1 MTDIK
6 KAAAEV
12 IADYEPP
19 KCPAGLLGDY
29 ELLSRLSEGYGTETF
44 LVSPDNG
51 ETLCVAKCYDKQI
64 HSVEKGEGDIL
75 SALDHPGLPH
85 FLGKYEEDDCVCVV
99 REYIIGVPLDRFAA
113 ENQLTTQDAVGLC
126 LKLADILSYLHGQTP
141 PVIHRDIKPQNII
154 VKEDGSLALIDF
166 DISRVYNPEAETDTQ
181 FFGTRSYA
189 APEQYGFMQTDC
201 RADIFSFG
209 VLLRWL
215 VTGSERKN
223 DNIRLYKPVAGVIE
237 KCTAFSPD
245 ERYQSIT
252 EVRSALKKANPKAQ
266 RIKAAKLAG
275 CIVLAL
281 ALLSYGGVKLYNY
294 LTFDPFAEGNIPA
307 TLSDGER
314 IADAVSYLHTL
325 CGTDLFNA
333 TDDIATIGDL
343 RTVLVEVCGLDEAY
357 VWAMPTEEFPGEYPG
372 YFLPWGLPPEQY
384 IDRDLVTYA
393 AVKAYWPEVVADWS
407 SLPDDNGYYPGAR
420 VAAAFAEEHG
430 ILTGAN
436 RPGDLTLGDVALI
449 FANAQR
455 VYAATLQQ
463 EK

>member
-29 ELLSRLSEGYGTETF
+29 ELLSRLSEGHGTETF

-166 DISRVYNPEAETDTQ
+166 DISRVYNPEAETDT
-181 FFGTRSYA
+181 
-189 APEQYGFMQTDC
+189 
-201 RADIFSFG
+201 
-209 VLLRWL
+209 
-215 VTGSERKN
+215 
-223 DNIRLYKPVAGVIE
+223 
-237 KCTAFSPD
+237 
-245 ERYQSIT
+245 
-252 EVRSALKKANPKAQ
+252 
-266 RIKAAKLAG
+266 
-275 CIVLAL
+275 
-281 ALLSYGGVKLYNY
+281 
-294 LTFDPFAEGNIPA
+294 
-307 TLSDGER
+307 
-314 IADAVSYLHTL
+314 
-325 CGTDLFNA
+325 
-333 TDDIATIGDL
+333 
-343 RTVLVEVCGLDEAY
+343 
-357 VWAMPTEEFPGEYPG
+357 
-372 YFLPWGLPPEQY
+372 
-384 IDRDLVTYA
+384 
-393 AVKAYWPEVVADWS
+393 
-407 SLPDDNGYYPGAR
+407 
-420 VAAAFAEEHG
+420 
-430 ILTGAN
+430 
-436 RPGDLTLGDVALI
+436 
-449 FANAQR
+449 
-455 VYAATLQQ
+455 
-463 EK
+463 